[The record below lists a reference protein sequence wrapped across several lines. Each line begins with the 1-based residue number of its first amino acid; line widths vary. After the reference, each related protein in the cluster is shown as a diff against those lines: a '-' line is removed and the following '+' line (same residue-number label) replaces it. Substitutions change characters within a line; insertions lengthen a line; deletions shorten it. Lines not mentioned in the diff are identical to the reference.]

1 MLDIVDEMII
11 GGGMAFTFDK
21 VLNGTRIGSSL
32 FDEEGAKTV
41 NDIMKKA
48 QEKGVKI
55 HLPTDYVCADK
66 FAEDAKTCIRT
77 NKEGIDDG
85 WLGLDIGPNSI
96 KANAEVIRRSKT
108 IFWNGP

>member
-1 MLDIVDEMII
+1 
-11 GGGMAFTFDK
+11 MAFTFDK

-41 NDIMKKA
+41 MDIMKKA

-66 FAEDAKTCIRT
+66 FAEDAKTVIRT
-77 NKEGIDDG
+77 NKEGIDEG
-85 WLGLDIGPNSI
+85 WLGLDIGPKTI
-96 KANAEVIRRSKT
+96 QANADVIRRSKT